1 MNYLTT
7 RKPIGNLFNLHNEMG
22 RLFGDLLSSNDGDR
36 NHEDSFWSPTV
47 DISETEQGFE
57 IHAELPGVSKDDVQV
72 SVKDNLLT
80 IKGEKRQDNVDDTKT
95 YKRIERR
102 YGTFERNFTLPP
114 NFNADMINAH
124 FNDGV
129 LTLSIP
135 KPEEVKPKE
144 IPISTQTVVDV
155 PQES

>member
-1 MNYLTT
+1 MTYLTLRRPT
-7 RKPIGNLFNLHNEMG
+7 LSPFRFFNTPFVFNRPNVVTGEYRWRPI
-22 RLFGDLLSSNDGDR
+22 
-36 NHEDSFWSPTV
+36 T
-47 DISETEQGFE
+47 DISETDDSFE
-57 IHAELPGVSKDDVQV
+57 VRAELPGVSKDDVQI

-80 IKGEKRQDNVDDTKT
+80 IKGEKRQENVGDSKN

-114 NFNADMINAH
+114 KVDADNIKAK

-144 IPISTQTVVDV
+144 IPITSETVVDV
-155 PQES
+155 PEDK